1 MSSET
6 MEVLRTLPIFNR
18 LSEDALSSVASRT
31 VIKRYA
37 KDKMLFRQG
46 EEARG
51 LFVVV
56 AGAVK
61 IYQSGPDGR
70 EQTLYVE
77 RPGRSFAEIPLFDG
91 SSYPASARAAE
102 ESRILFLPRDAFQ
115 WLYRNNPDIA
125 DATIRELGQRLRRL
139 VRLVDRLALK
149 SVPARVAATLLEVAA
164 AAGCARDGG
173 ELALRSTQEEMA
185 AELGTTRESVSRA
198 LSTLRRRKV
207 IRTEGQKV
215 LILDFEALR
224 QTAGVPLTA
233 VTSLLFDRAAESG
246 TQLLQG

>member
-1 MSSET
+1 MSSEA

-31 VIKRYA
+31 VVKRYP
-37 KDKMLFRQG
+37 KDKILFRQG

-56 AGAVK
+56 AGGVK

-77 RPGRSFAEIPLFDG
+77 RPGHSLAEIPLFDG
-91 SSYPASARAAE
+91 SPYPASARAAE
-102 ESRILFLPRDAFQ
+102 ESRILFLPRDAFE

-125 DATIRELGQRLRRL
+125 DATIRELGRRLRRL
-139 VRLVDRLALK
+139 VRLVDRLSLK
-149 SVPARVAATLLEVAA
+149 SVPARVAATLLEAAA

-173 ELALRSTQEEMA
+173 ELVLQSTQEEMA

-198 LSTLRRRKV
+198 LSTLRGENV
-207 IRTEGQKV
+207 IRMTGQKV

-224 QTAGVPLTA
+224 ETAGVPLTV
-233 VTSLLFDRAAESG
+233 VTSLLLDRTDPLDG
-246 TQLLQG
+246 DQTR

>member
-1 MSSET
+1 MSSEA

-31 VIKRYA
+31 VVKRYP
-37 KDKMLFRQG
+37 KDKILFRQG

-56 AGAVK
+56 AGGVK

-77 RPGRSFAEIPLFDG
+77 RPGHSLAEIPLFDG
-91 SSYPASARAAE
+91 SPYPASARAAE
-102 ESRILFLPRDAFQ
+102 ESRILFLPRDAFE

-125 DATIRELGQRLRRL
+125 DATIRELGRRLRRL
-139 VRLVDRLALK
+139 VRLVDRLSLK
-149 SVPARVAATLLEVAA
+149 SVPARVAATLLEAA
-164 AAGCARDGG
+164 ATAGCARDGG
-173 ELALRSTQEEMA
+173 ELVLQSTQEEMA

-198 LSTLRRRKV
+198 LSTLRSENV
-207 IRTEGQKV
+207 IQMTGQKV
-215 LILDFEALR
+215 AILDFELLR
-224 QTAGVPLTA
+224 QTAGVPLTV
-233 VTSLLFDRAAESG
+233 VTSLLLDRTDPFG
-246 TQLLQG
+246 PDQTR

>member
-1 MSSET
+1 MSSEA

-31 VIKRYA
+31 VVKRYP
-37 KDKMLFRQG
+37 KDKILFRQG

-56 AGAVK
+56 AGGVK
-61 IYQSGPDGR
+61 IYQAGPDGR

-77 RPGRSFAEIPLFDG
+77 RPGHSLAEIPLFDG
-91 SSYPASARAAE
+91 SPYPASARASE
-102 ESRILFLPRDAFQ
+102 ESRILFLPRDAFE

-125 DATIRELGQRLRRL
+125 DATIRELGRRLRRL
-139 VRLVDRLALK
+139 VRLVDRLSLK
-149 SVPARVAATLLEVAA
+149 SVPARVAATLLEAAA

-173 ELALRSTQEEMA
+173 ELVLQSTQEEMA

-198 LSTLRRRKV
+198 LSALRSENV
-207 IRTEGQKV
+207 IRVTGQKV

-224 QTAGVPLTA
+224 ETAGVPLTV
-233 VTSLLFDRAAESG
+233 VTSLLLDRTDPFDNDPTR
-246 TQLLQG
+246 